1 MVALK
6 KNLAIKFPEDEWWR
20 LLQAQALLQACHP
33 EIFSIFVLTPKF
45 FQLEYRKEY
54 LRREKY
60 LKLNEHFPFQK
71 KKNPTFSLF
80 S

>member
-1 MVALK
+1 M
-6 KNLAIKFPEDEWWR
+6 NDEDYYKHK
-20 LLQAQALLQACHP
+20 ALLQACHP

-60 LKLNEHFPFQK
+60 LKLNEHFLFLK

-80 S
+80 P